1 MQLPLA
7 QAIEGLKDDPIRPV
21 SDGVSPLL
29 GIGPLI
35 QMLLALAV
43 VVALIRWLVPKYL
56 AKIGKRTGRAAL
68 NPEFQVL
75 DSTLLGAATLH
86 LVKVR
91 GRTLVISTTPS
102 HSSLIADL
110 TEEPETLPY
119 IPSGQTDVDSEPFA
133 EVFGRLERL
142 QGGKP

>member
-21 SDGVSPLL
+21 SDGVSPLF

-56 AKIGKRTGRAAL
+56 AKVGKRCGTASL
-68 NPEFQVL
+68 SPEFQVL

-91 GRTLVISTTPS
+91 GRTLLISTTTS
-102 HSSLIADL
+102 DASLIADL
-110 TEEPETLPY
+110 TDEPEALPY
-119 IPSGQTDVDSEPFA
+119 IPSPKSYEGEEPFA